1 MATGT
6 VMPVPQIQFL
16 DNNGDPLSGGK
27 LYTYAAGT
35 TTNLATYSDSA
46 LSSANANPVVLDAGG
61 RATVYLQPKSYKFRV
76 DNSSDVTVYTQD
88 NILAL
93 QGEEGAS
100 LEITGRAGEALS
112 ANNFVYLSDS
122 SGSLTAGRW
131 YKTDA
136 DLDYANIDA
145 VLGVVAEAISIGE
158 EGPIRIGGK
167 LAGFSGLT
175 TGKPQYLSATAGG
188 RTETAPKQERVVG
201 RATSS
206 AEILLDFSPS
216 RVGLVQ
222 PQVCGGRL
230 TIESATAPV
239 ATSDQTAKTT
249 IYLAPYMG
257 NKISIYNTSTA
268 HWTIHQFDA
277 GDLSHSLSGETAD
290 KNYDVF
296 VKSTNGILSL
306 TSVVWTDDTNRAT
319 NVVFQDGVYCKNG
332 ALGERYLGTY
342 RTTGTTGQCEDSQ
355 SKRFVWNAYNQIDRQ
370 LYYLP
375 SANSWSGGG
384 ATIRQANSTAAN
396 KIEALSGLEGSAI
409 TVDNLVMC
417 SCDAAAVSTYMAV
430 GIGENSTT
438 ANATGSIVMAATPVV
453 AGYTFTSS
461 AHLKKHKAA
470 GYHYYAMLESN
481 VAAGTTTWYG
491 DNDVPLKRQS
501 GISAV
506 YRN

>member
-16 DNNGDPLSGGK
+16 DNDGNPLSGGK
-27 LYTYAAGT
+27 LYTYVAGT

-61 RATVYLQPKSYKFRV
+61 RATVYLQPKAYKFKL

-100 LEITGRAGEALS
+100 LEITGTAGEALS
-112 ANNFVYLSDS
+112 ANNFVYLSDG

-136 DLDYANIDA
+136 DLDYANTDA
-145 VLGVVAEAISIGE
+145 VLGVVAAAIDSGA
-158 EGPIRIGGK
+158 EGRIRIGGK
-167 LAGFSGLT
+167 LAGFSGMT
-175 TGKPQYLSATAGG
+175 TGKPQYLSATAGA
-188 RTETAPKQERVVG
+188 RTETAPNQERVVG

-230 TIESATAPV
+230 TLEDGAPI
-239 ATSDQTAKTT
+239 ATSDQTGATT
-249 IYLAPYMG
+249 IYFTPYMG
-257 NKISIYNTSTA
+257 NKISLYNTSTA
-268 HWTIHQFDA
+268 HWTIHQFA
-277 GDLSHSLSGETAD
+277 QLSHSLSGETAD

-296 VKSTNGILSL
+296 AKSTNGVVSL
-306 TSVVWTDDTNRAT
+306 ESLVWTDDTNRAT
-319 NVVFQDGVYCKNG
+319 NLVMQDGVYCKTG
-332 ALGERYLGTY
+332 ALDQRYIGTY
-342 RTTGTTGQCEDSQ
+342 RTTSSTGQCEDSQ

-375 SANSWSGGG
+375 SANSWTYTT
-384 ATIRQANSTAAN
+384 ATIRQANNTAAN
-396 KIEALSGLEGSAI
+396 KVEAVSGLEGSSI
-409 TVDNLVMC
+409 HVDNWVMC
-417 SCDAAAVSTYMAV
+417 SNGAASASTFMAV
-430 GIGENSTT
+430 GIGESSTT
-438 ANATGSIVMAATPVV
+438 ANATGTIVMPATSLV
-453 AGYTFTSS
+453 ADAIVYSS

-470 GYHYYAMLESN
+470 GYHYYAMLEWST
-481 VAAGTTTWYG
+481 AANTTTWYG
-491 DNDVPLKRQS
+491 DNGAPTVRQS
-501 GISAV
+501 GISAI

>member
-16 DNNGDPLSGGK
+16 DNDGNPLSGGK
-27 LYTYAAGT
+27 LYTYVAGS

-100 LEITGRAGEALS
+100 LEITGTAGEALS
-112 ANNFVYLSDS
+112 ANNFVYLSDG

-131 YKTDA
+131 YKTDS
-136 DLDYANIDA
+136 DLDYANTDA
-145 VLGVVAEAISIGE
+145 VLGVVAAAIDSGA
-158 EGPIRIGGK
+158 EGRIRIGGK

-175 TGKPQYLSATAGG
+175 TGKPQYLGATAGA
-188 RTETAPKQERVVG
+188 RTETAPNQERVVG

-230 TIESATAPV
+230 TLEDGAPI
-239 ATSDQTAKTT
+239 ATSDQTGATT
-249 IYLAPYMG
+249 IYFTPYMG
-257 NKISIYNTSTA
+257 NKISLYNTSTA
-268 HWTIHQFDA
+268 HWTIHQFA
-277 GDLSHSLSGETAD
+277 QLSHSLSGETAD

-296 VKSTNGILSL
+296 AKSTNGVVRESL
-306 TSVVWTDDTNRAT
+306 VWTNDTNRAT
-319 NVVFQDGVYCKNG
+319 NLVMQDGVYCKTG
-332 ALGERYLGTY
+332 ALDQRYIGTY
-342 RTTGTTGQCEDSQ
+342 RTTSSIGQCEDSQ
-355 SKRFVWNAYNQIDRQ
+355 TKRFVWNAYNQIDRQ
-370 LYYLP
+370 LYKLP
-375 SANSWSGGG
+375 SANSWTYTVD
-384 ATIRQANSTAAN
+384 TIRQAGNEATN
-396 KIEALSGLEGSAI
+396 KVEAVSGLEGSAI
-409 TVDNLVMC
+409 TVDNSVMY
-417 SCDAAAVSTYMAV
+417 SHSAAAATTYVAV
-430 GIGENSTT
+430 GIGESSTT
-438 ANATGSIVMAATPVV
+438 ANATGCQMLASNPQVNDSTDFV
-453 AGYTFTSS
+453 S

-470 GYHYYAMLESN
+470 GYHYYAMLE
-481 VAAGTTTWYG
+481 VVTAVGTTTFYG
-491 DNDVPLKRQS
+491 DNNVPAKRQS
-501 GISAV
+501 GISAI
-506 YRN
+506 YRS